1 MKLLVRSSVCVS
13 LESCPP
19 GSRVGVTIDASVTL
33 EALLVDASERC
44 RAAETVVD
52 SPGSIRFAL

>member
-1 MKLLVRSSVCVS
+1 MKLLVCSSVCVS

-19 GSRVGVTIDASVTL
+19 GSRVGVTIDAPVTL

-44 RAAETVVD
+44 RAAEAIVD
-52 SPGSIRFAL
+52 PPGPVRFTL